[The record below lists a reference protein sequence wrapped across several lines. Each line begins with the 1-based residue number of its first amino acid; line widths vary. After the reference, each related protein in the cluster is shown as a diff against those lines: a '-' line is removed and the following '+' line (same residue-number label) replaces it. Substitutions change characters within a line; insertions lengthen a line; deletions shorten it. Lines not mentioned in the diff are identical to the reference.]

1 MKQLTDTEKQ
11 KLAAKIKEEQKRQQT
26 LREKNPDLPE
36 TFKAASAKTRIVRR
50 IALRHLWKYI
60 FLGIILCLLAF
71 NVYKFLM
78 WRDFFSN
85 EIINLNV
92 LIALTLLFNHIAFNF
107 TKTGRT
113 SRVMKMVALA
123 WIVVVS
129 IYIYISWVA

>member
-11 KLAAKIKEEQKRQQT
+11 KLAAKIKDEQKRQQT
-26 LREKNPDLPE
+26 LRERNPDLPE
-36 TFKAASAKTRIVRR
+36 TFEAVSAKTRIVRR

>member
-26 LREKNPDLPE
+26 LRERNPDLPE

-107 TKTGRT
+107 TKTGRK

>member
-11 KLAAKIKEEQKRQQT
+11 KLAAKIKDEQKRQQT
-26 LREKNPDLPE
+26 LREMNPDLPE
-36 TFKAASAKTRIVRR
+36 SFEATSAKTRIVRR

-85 EIINLNV
+85 KIINLNV

-107 TKTGRT
+107 TKTGRK
-113 SRVMKMVALA
+113 SHVMKMVALA

>member
-11 KLAAKIKEEQKRQQT
+11 KLAAKIKDEQKRQQT
-26 LREKNPDLPE
+26 LRERNPDLPE
-36 TFKAASAKTRIVRR
+36 TFKATSAKTRIVRR

-60 FLGIILCLLAF
+60 FLGIILCLLTF

-85 EIINLNV
+85 EIINLN
-92 LIALTLLFNHIAFNF
+92 LLFPLMLLFNHIAFNF
-107 TKTGRT
+107 TKTGRK

-129 IYIYISWVA
+129 VYIYISWVA

>member
-11 KLAAKIKEEQKRQQT
+11 KLAAKIKDEQKRQQT
-26 LREKNPDLPE
+26 LREMNPDLPE

>member
-26 LREKNPDLPE
+26 LREMNPDLPE

>member
-11 KLAAKIKEEQKRQQT
+11 KLAAKIKDEQKRQQT
-26 LREKNPDLPE
+26 LRERNPDLPE
-36 TFKAASAKTRIVRR
+36 TFEAVSAKTRIVRR

-107 TKTGRT
+107 TKTDRK
-113 SRVMKMVALA
+113 SHVMKMVALA

-129 IYIYISWVA
+129 VYIYISWVA

>member
-60 FLGIILCLLAF
+60 FLGIIFCLLAF